1 LDQPERR
8 EGVLHVSRS
17 RQQSGFT
24 VVELLVA
31 MAVLG
36 VVAVGAMTL
45 IEVVMRQG
53 RGVIDRTESAQRGR
67 LVLDQMTRQIRS
79 QVCPTATTKGLVGAT
94 PNALTFYT
102 DLSDGSTAAAPVKR
116 KLEYDAPSKSIVQYS
131 YKPDG
136 TTVDSRRVLLQNV
149 APATDPEEP
158 AKPARLFSYYAYLD
172 DATGG
177 LQSLADTPVAAD
189 VPRIAVV
196 KVNLGVHP
204 HATSDSKAMTALND
218 RVVLRNADPNAT
230 NNDPTCQ

>member
-1 LDQPERR
+1 
-8 EGVLHVSRS
+8 VTRS

-79 QVCPTATTKGLVGAT
+79 QVCVNATTKGLVAAT
-94 PNALTFYT
+94 PHALTFHT

-116 KLEYDAPSKSIVQYS
+116 MLEYDAPSKSIVQYS
-131 YKPDG
+131 Y
-136 TTVDSRRVLLQNV
+136 
-149 APATDPEEP
+149 
-158 AKPARLFSYYAYLD
+158 
-172 DATGG
+172 
-177 LQSLADTPVAAD
+177 
-189 VPRIAVV
+189 
-196 KVNLGVHP
+196 
-204 HATSDSKAMTALND
+204 
-218 RVVLRNADPNAT
+218 
-230 NNDPTCQ
+230 

>member
-1 LDQPERR
+1 
-8 EGVLHVSRS
+8 VSRS

-36 VVAVGAMTL
+36 IVAVGAMTL

-79 QVCPTATTKGLVGAT
+79 QVCRDATTKGLVAAT

-116 KLEYDAPSKSIVQYS
+116 KLEYQPSSKRIVQYV

-136 TTVDSRRVLLQNV
+136 VTEDSRTVLLQNV
-149 APATDPEEP
+149 VPTQDPEDTT
-158 AKPARLFSYYAYLD
+158 KPARFFTYYAYLD
-172 DATGG
+172 SSSGG
-177 LQSLADTPVAAD
+177 LQPLADTPIPAD
-189 VPRIAVV
+189 VPRISVV
-196 KVNLGVHP
+196 KVNFGVHP
-204 HATSDSKAMTALND
+204 HGTTNAGAMTTLSD
-218 RVVLRNADPNAT
+218 RVALRNADPNAT